1 MSLWWR
7 AYNEALHDPKLQ
19 LISDALF
26 RAWFNVMCIAS
37 SNDGKL
43 PALAEIAFALRVKP
57 EKAAATLAQL
67 HRVGL
72 LDKTETGFEPHN
84 WRGRQYKSDVTDN
97 TNAVRQK
104 RYRDRHRNDDSNVTR
119 NVTDATVTHVT
130 AKRPETETEQKQSRA
145 DARDVTV
152 DGDLRRAIVKAFEDA
167 NSPNLPD
174 TSRVGLWLTQGYD
187 PAIILAVVTDIV
199 RKKPSLQSL
208 NYFDNAIKEAHA
220 VKAPKRIEVE
230 PSQKLSPEDAL
241 KLFTRTGVWS
251 RHAPCPEPGHTGC
264 TIPPELF
271 EKYGL
276 LPDGRKMATN

>member
-37 SNDGKL
+37 ANDGEL

-57 EKAAATLAQL
+57 EKAAALLSQL

-72 LDKTETGFEPHN
+72 LDKTDTGFEPHN
-84 WRGRQYKSDVTDN
+84 WKGRQYKSDVTDN
-97 TNAVRQK
+97 TNAARQK
-104 RYRDRHRNDDSNVTR
+104 RFRDSRRNGVTR
-119 NVTDATVTHVT
+119 NVTDDAVTTVTP
-130 AKRPETETEQKQSRA
+130 KRPEAETEQIQSRA

-152 DGDLRRAIVKAFEDA
+152 EGDLKQAIVKAFEGA

-174 TSRVGLWLTQGYD
+174 TSRVGLWLGQGYD

-208 NYFDNAIKEAHA
+208 NYFDSPIKEAHA
-220 VKAPKRIEVE
+220 VKVPKRIEVE
-230 PSQKLSPEDAL
+230 PSQKLSHEDAL
-241 KLFTRTGVWS
+241 KMFSKTGLWS

-264 TIPPELF
+264 TVPPELF
-271 EKYGL
+271 AKYGL

>member
-19 LISDALF
+19 LIPDALF

-37 SNDGKL
+37 ANDGEL
-43 PALAEIAFALRVKP
+43 PALAEIAFALRIKP
-57 EKAAATLAQL
+57 EKAAALLAQL

-72 LDKTETGFEPHN
+72 LDKTDTGFEPHN
-84 WRGRQYKSDVTDN
+84 WKGRQYKSDVTDN
-97 TNAVRQK
+97 TNAARQK
-104 RYRDRHRNDDSNVTR
+104 RYRENRRNRESNVTR
-119 NVTDATVTHVT
+119 NAVTNVTP
-130 AKRPETETEQKQSRA
+130 KRPDTEQIQNRA
-145 DARDVTV
+145 EQTRDVSIEA
-152 DGDLRRAIVKAFEDA
+152 DLAKAIVKAFEAA

-174 TSRVGLWLTQGYD
+174 TSRVGLWITQGYD

-220 VKAPKRIEVE
+220 VKVPKRIEVE
-230 PSQKLSPEDAL
+230 PSQKLSHEDAL
-241 KLFTRTGVWS
+241 KLFSRTGVWS
-251 RHAPCPEPGHTGC
+251 KHAPCPEPGHTGC
-264 TIPPELF
+264 TVPPELF
-271 EKYGL
+271 EKYGF

>member
-1 MSLWWR
+1 MSIWWR

-37 SNDGKL
+37 ANDGEL
-43 PALAEIAFALRVKP
+43 PALAEIAFALRIKP
-57 EKAAATLAQL
+57 EKAAALLAQL

-72 LDKTETGFEPHN
+72 LDKTDTGFEPHN
-84 WRGRQYKSDVTDN
+84 WKGRQYKSDVTDN
-97 TNAVRQK
+97 TNAARQK
-104 RYRDRHRNDDSNVTR
+104 RYRENRRNRESNVTR
-119 NVTDATVTHVT
+119 NAVTNVTP
-130 AKRPETETEQKQSRA
+130 KRPDTEQIQNRA
-145 DARDVTV
+145 EQTRDVSIEA
-152 DGDLRRAIVKAFEDA
+152 DLAKAIVKAFEAA

-174 TSRVGLWLTQGYD
+174 TSRVGLWITQGYD

-220 VKAPKRIEVE
+220 VKVPKRIEVE
-230 PSQKLSPEDAL
+230 PSQKLSHEDAL
-241 KLFTRTGVWS
+241 KLFSRTGVWS
-251 RHAPCPEPGHTGC
+251 KHAPCPEPGHTGC
-264 TIPPELF
+264 TVPPELF
-271 EKYGL
+271 EKYGF